1 MLEGLRPEFWL
12 QLIAY
17 IAMLVVAYFGLRQ
30 TVAVL
35 SSRLESMETQM
46 TVQNTKIDKLEEL
59 FIQSARYEERQANA
73 DQHIVLI
80 RKDIDELKHG
90 QGFVNSPRLANAG
103 VP

>member
-17 IAMLVVAYFGLRQ
+17 VAMLVVAYFGLRQ

-35 SSRLESMETQM
+35 SSRLGSLETQM
-46 TVQNTKIDKLEEL
+46 TVQNTKIDKLEGL

-73 DQHIVLI
+73 DQHILLL
-80 RKDIDELKHG
+80 RKEIDELKHG
-90 QGFVNSPRLANAG
+90 QGYVNGPRLANAA